1 MRFRLGVAAIALLTL
16 ATACGG
22 PGSTAPPLPDTQ
34 TAANTQPD
42 ASTKKLIYVADYNTG
57 VVSTYGPDGKFLRS
71 ISGLNTPISV
81 AVDRHES
88 IYVMEQLT
96 GTINVYHH
104 NQNKPYRVIAVPYYD
119 FECAALSG
127 LSVGFNGT
135 LYVAFRSCEGSSFF
149 GGVLVYPPGASQPS
163 QELDAYGLFFAN
175 YLAVASDRRG
185 DVFTTYSE
193 YSSSDYGDVEEFLPG
208 STHPGHLFGL
218 SLLGTGGIDI
228 TTTGDIVVC
237 SAAGIQTFAAG
248 NHALKSTIDVPCGD
262 ISLAD
267 QNTMIYVTQGTVV
280 RRYHYPSGELSQ
292 TISGFSNAS
301 SVAVQGAI
309 SD

>member
-1 MRFRLGVAAIALLTL
+1 
-16 ATACGG
+16 
-22 PGSTAPPLPDTQ
+22 
-34 TAANTQPD
+34 
-42 ASTKKLIYVADYNTG
+42 

-71 ISGLNTPISV
+71 ITNLNSPISV

-104 NQNKPYRVIAVPYYD
+104 NQDKPYRVLAVPYYT

-135 LYVAFRSCEGSSFF
+135 LYVAYQSCEESSFF
-149 GGVLVYPPGASQPS
+149 GAVMVYPPGASEPS
-163 QELDAYGLFFAN
+163 EYLDAEGLTYAN
-175 YLAVASDRRG
+175 YMDVAANRQG
-185 DVFTTYSE
+185 DVFATFVG
-193 YSSSDYGDVEEFLPG
+193 YSSGNYGDVEEFLPG
-208 STHPGHLFGL
+208 STHPGHPFRLN
-218 SLLGTGGIDI
+218 LLNPRGVDI

-237 SAAGIQTFAAG
+237 SAAGIQTFAAS
-248 NHALKSTIDVPCGD
+248 NHALKSTINVPCGD

-267 QNTMIYVTQGTVV
+267 HNTMIYVTQGTVV
-280 RRYHYPSGELSQ
+280 RRYHYPSGTLSQ
-292 TISGFSNAS
+292 TLSGFSNAS